1 MFGAGY
7 TLQRM
12 MEETARHTQ
21 ARVVPRMA
29 DVCAALRRFLR
40 DSHADVLA
48 GSPGATDTLQVP
60 SPSVDPFH
68 ITRTLASKS

>member
-1 MFGAGY
+1 
-7 TLQRM
+7 M

-40 DSHADVLA
+40 ENHADVLA
-48 GSPGATDTLQVP
+48 GSPSATDTLQVP
-60 SPSVDPFH
+60 YLQKGGCEVHSA
-68 ITRTLASKS
+68 L